1 MCGWEGEYRARARLG
16 PLASRLTSEATTRK
30 KIRTGLLHF
39 ELALL
44 AQHSTVPPRDWS
56 LARDPLADTSSGLA
70 AARVIVGEII
80 QRVDV
85 GAHTPRTRGS
95 AGAPPLGEGARS
107 LWAPRGASHSYMRSS
122 DLVHHLRRIR
132 ETHALRATDVT

>member
-1 MCGWEGEYRARARLG
+1 MNDFFFGNSTGEAVIARTD
-16 PLASRLTSEATTRK
+16 S
-30 KIRTGLLHF
+30 
-39 ELALL
+39 
-44 AQHSTVPPRDWS
+44 
-56 LARDPLADTSSGLA
+56 
-70 AARVIVGEII
+70 I
-80 QRVDV
+80 QRVGDV
-85 GAHTPRTRGS
+85 AHTPRMRGS

>member
-1 MCGWEGEYRARARLG
+1 MPSES
-16 PLASRLTSEATTRK
+16 PSLTGMLVALDISLSYSPTCR
-30 KIRTGLLHF
+30 IDTGCAVV
-39 ELALL
+39 ETAD
-44 AQHSTVPPRDWS
+44 VRS
-56 LARDPLADTSSGLA
+56 LAGVA
-70 AARVIVGEII
+70 AEEII

-107 LWAPRGASHSYMRSS
+107 LWAPCGASHSYMRSS

-132 ETHALRATDVT
+132 ETHALRASDVT